1 MKKKNILL
9 GLLIATGMLS
19 LAGCSK
25 NKPANNTE
33 DTPKT
38 VISTNDESKPVVSTN
53 NEKPV
58 DQTTNE
64 ETQKDTTTT
73 TNNEVYYKL
82 SYDNPLDGTSVEL
95 KLKDGVVSGLP
106 ELDEFTYTND
116 MFIVR
121 MQFVAFKKVSDNTV
135 IENGDV
141 ITEDTEVFCDAYTLD
156 VGFNL
161 NTTEVVDVTSPLN
174 LQLLMTFY
182 NKHVA
187 INRLDT
193 IYIANKN
200 LSELFHNK
208 DDEMVSNKYNKF
220 ATQGISDIGSALS
233 LMSSSDN
240 EYKIYYSKDGIQL
253 ALDNQVYYL
262 DLNLNV
268 NKQIGDDT
276 EINYYYSTRS
286 LEISEEEFFE
296 MAQNIEYT
304 PWDNAKVD
312 ALYFYNEEGTS
323 VYSYAIYQNK
333 SSGIEVIKKYNE
345 ENHPLVTFEN
355 LSFQNLSDIF
365 DSFSKEARYYISTD
379 SYIVY
384 DDGIKYIFNF
394 DGTIRRLENSFNKD
408 TAVYEF
414 RYEYESNTELEEITF
429 GDFLAEAVND
439 IDLKHFTVDYEA
451 GQVTDHFEAAFI
463 RGNDYV
469 SILNGKDNLLGV
481 PFISSSLYGS
491 YGILEYLNSNVG
503 IENVRFAKNNVNYFA
518 AFSISDMNFIMTFD
532 KLGYLTNAEMLD
544 SNGDSI
550 EKLSVEYTQEEYGE
564 VYISDEK
571 YDEIIHSYYLVGES
585 LDTKPCE
592 FGKLDSNNNPKWYT
606 KTGYSFFETEET
618 ATVIMPGTNYIKV
631 NYDVTDAVKIDVYN
645 NLDSENVFRTLIIK
659 KGDKL
664 FDENG
669 NPIYRSP
676 YIHGYTF
683 EGYYGNPNCTIP
695 LVTTTQYNKN
705 ATIYL
710 KYNLNT
716 YYNYTIVGTG
726 TAGKHIGTVKTSG
739 PNEVVTTNLGC
750 IRASGNINPVVT
762 ADKVKTT
769 IAKGSTIEFNVA
781 SNATIS
787 VVLANTITTPIAVY
801 RRTYS
806 TPPTFMF
813 NNGFV
818 YMRVNGEFV
827 QMHGAKDN
835 TEYYIVDQLTVET
848 ISKDT
853 NKFSV
858 SPQLETE
865 IIIEFLGDADFI
877 GLSIEYPTE

>member
-25 NKPANNTE
+25 NKPANNII

-38 VISTNDESKPVVSTN
+38 VISTNDESKPVDQTN

-82 SYDNPLDGTSVEL
+82 SYDNPLDGTQVEL

-116 MFIVR
+116 MFIAK
-121 MQFVAFKKVSDNTV
+121 MQFIAFKKVSDNTV
-135 IENGDV
+135 IENGDI
-141 ITEDTEVFCDAYTLD
+141 ITEDTEAFCDAYTLD

-174 LQLLMTFY
+174 LQYLITFY
-182 NKHVA
+182 NRH
-187 INRLDT
+187 IRNNRLDT

-200 LSELFHNK
+200 MSELFHNK

-220 ATQGISDIGSALS
+220 ATQGIYDIGAALS
-233 LMSSSDN
+233 NMSSSDD

-253 ALDNQVYYL
+253 ELDNQVYFL
-262 DLNLNV
+262 DLNLNA

-286 LEISEEEFFE
+286 LEISKEDFFE

-304 PWDNAKVD
+304 PWDIARVD

-355 LSFQNLSDIF
+355 LSFPNLSDIL

-379 SYIVY
+379 SYIIY
-384 DDGIKYIFNF
+384 DDGIKYIFNL
-394 DGTIRRLENSFNKD
+394 DGTIRRLENSFNEA

-439 IDLKHFTVDYEA
+439 IDLKHFIVDYDA
-451 GQVTDHFEAAFI
+451 SQITDYFEAAFI
-463 RGNDYV
+463 RGNDYA
-469 SILNGKDNLLGV
+469 SLIDGNDAFMDV

-503 IENVRFAKNNVNYFA
+503 IENVKFYKNNVGYYAVYEEDDNIYTL
-518 AFSISDMNFIMTFD
+518 SFD
-532 KLGYLTNAEMLD
+532 KLGYLVGLD
-544 SNGDSI
+544 TKDSLGNFI
-550 EKLSVEYTQEEYGE
+550 DAFYFNNTQEEYGE

-571 YDEIIHSYYLVGES
+571 YDEIIHSYSVIGES

-606 KTGYSFFETEET
+606 KIGYSFFETEEA

-726 TAGKHIGTVKTSG
+726 TAGMHIGTVKTSG

-801 RRTYS
+801 RKTYS